1 MRPAPELLEAA
12 AHWYVALRDADAD
25 DPARTA
31 WRRWLEADARH
42 RQAWERMLALQQRL
56 GSVPGDLLLPTLRGA
71 RRRQPAAGPTAGAGG
86 RLSQDLI
93 PTSPSA

>member
-42 RQAWERMLALQQRL
+42 RQAWERM
-56 GSVPGDLLLPTLRGA
+56 TRGP
-71 RRRQPAAGPTAGAGG
+71 QPAGFGFRGRGSLGFSLGP
-86 RLSQDLI
+86 Q
-93 PTSPSA
+93 